1 MGTAASPRCFV
12 LAGPSGVGKGTVIAR
27 LCQELPGV
35 FGFSVSHTTRAPR
48 PGECDGREY
57 HFVTTEQFQ
66 KDRSAG
72 RFLETATVHGQWY
85 GTSWE
90 AIERV
95 RRTGRICI
103 LDIDVQGVR
112 SVRAAGLPALVVFLM
127 PPSMAELER
136 RLRGRGTE
144 DEARIQCRL
153 KTAAQE
159 VSVAREEPTLFDAII
174 ENHCL
179 EETCLRIRTLLVT
192 DIAQVRDLADT
203 RPHRADRPSE

>member
-1 MGTAASPRCFV
+1 MVAAASPRCFV

-35 FGFSVSHTTRAPR
+35 FGFSVSHTTRSPR
-48 PGECDGREY
+48 TDERDGREY
-57 HFVTTEQFQ
+57 HFVTEEQFQ
-66 KDRSAG
+66 KDRAAG

-95 RRTGRICI
+95 RRTGRICV

-112 SVRAAGLPALVVFLM
+112 SVRRAELPALVVFLM
-127 PPSMAELER
+127 PPSMNELER

-144 DEARIQCRL
+144 DDSKIRRRL
-153 KTAAQE
+153 ETAAQE
-159 VSVAREEPTLFDAII
+159 LVVAREEPTLFDAVI
-174 ENHCL
+174 ENDSL
-179 EETCLRIRTLLVT
+179 EETCSRIRALLDA
-192 DIAQVRDLADT
+192 DIARVHCSISANTEPTD
-203 RPHRADRPSE
+203 